1 MTRSRMV
8 AVETK
13 RIDRLKCN
21 YGEEMPGPAEKLDG
35 DRKRKKFQPGEQ

>member
-21 YGEEMPGPAEKLDG
+21 YGEDMPGPAEKLDG
-35 DRKRKKFQPGEQ
+35 GGKRKKSQPGEQ